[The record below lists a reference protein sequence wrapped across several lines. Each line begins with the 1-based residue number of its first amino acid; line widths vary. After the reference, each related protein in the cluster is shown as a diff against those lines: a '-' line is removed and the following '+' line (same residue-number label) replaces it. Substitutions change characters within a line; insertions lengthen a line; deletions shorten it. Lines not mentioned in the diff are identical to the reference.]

1 MTPTRNDTTLQE
13 DNRAVAPVIGFI
25 LIFAI
30 LVLAFVQYQA
40 QVVPQQNAETEFE
53 HFQEHQN
60 EMVELRSA
68 ILTAGTDDRDQ
79 FPTVQLGTTYQVR
92 TFALNG
98 PPPAGTLKTT
108 KPYLI
113 NISDESGN
121 DATVKT
127 RFLEYQPGY
136 FEIDVGST
144 WYENSVLYLE
154 EGPTDAERV
163 FIEDQSLI
171 NKGTLQITALQNKF
185 QRTGTDR
192 VTLELRTLEDETVG
206 DLSVLKKSDNLTV
219 EMPTRL
225 ERNYWHDQLNDSD
238 VVVDVGDS
246 TPLDSDFNR
255 QNLTVDNVTVNSV
268 GIRDAPDED
277 PQKDIDPITGGSGD
291 GGSGDGGSNNYYPD
305 TFTVNSGSVTGFANM
320 QNENTEVT
328 DFNGEGGG
336 GSSFD
341 IDVIT
346 NTVPAGDYI
355 LEISVEDGSSFQGGG
370 ASVTVTDENG
380 EIGSGTISS
389 SGLFTLDLDSSV
401 EGAITVKY
409 TGNNQNTNLDIGFQ
423 RLV

>member
-1 MTPTRNDTTLQE
+1 MIPTHNDVTLQD

-25 LIFAI
+25 LMFAI
-30 LVLAFVQYQA
+30 LVLAFIQYQA

-53 HFQEHQN
+53 HFEEHQN

-79 FPTVQLGTTYQVR
+79 FPTVQLGTTYQIR

-108 KPYLI
+108 EPYPI

-121 DATVKT
+121 NATVET

-136 FEIDVGST
+136 FEIDIGST

-154 EGPTDAERV
+154 EGPTDVKRV

-171 NKGTLQITALQNKF
+171 NKETLQIIALQNEF

-192 VTLELRTLEDETVG
+192 VTLELRTLEDQTVG
-206 DLSVLKKSDNLTV
+206 NLSNLDKSDNLTV

-225 ERNYWHDQLNDSD
+225 ERNYWHNQLNDSD
-238 VVVDVGDS
+238 VVDVGDS
-246 TPLDSDFNR
+246 TPDRFDPGVNR

-277 PQKDIDPITGGSGD
+277 PQKDIDSITGA
-291 GGSGDGGSNNYYPD
+291 GGS
-305 TFTVNSGSVTGFANM
+305 
-320 QNENTEVT
+320 
-328 DFNGEGGG
+328 GGG
-336 GSSFD
+336 GSSGGGSNEQLTFNVVNQEPRPDNNVFIVEFESNNVNDFSRVEVVFD
-341 IDVIT
+341 NLAGNDWADETIISYNSNDV
-346 NTVPAGDYI
+346 
-355 LEISVEDGSSFQGGG
+355 VEYPSDQPTQGGVTG
-370 ASVTVTDENG
+370 DNYEITVEVYGSGIIPEKSESVT
-380 EIGSGTISS
+380 IQAGSEDT
-389 SGLFTLDLDSSV
+389 V
-401 EGAITVKY
+401 EWP
-409 TGNNQNTNLDIGFQ
+409 
-423 RLV
+423 